1 MAPTTPDSAYYR
13 QLTTRNAGFISV
25 AAQER
30 LRRLTV
36 LVAGCGSTGGAAVE
50 PLVRVGVQHFLLA
63 EPGDFEV
70 SNLNRQSAFLDE
82 VGRNKATVAADRI
95 RAINPHASTL
105 VDTDG
110 ITAANVE
117 ALVRA
122 ADVVIDGVD
131 VTERS
136 GWLAKWLLHE
146 AAAALGRP
154 VVSGWDMAGT
164 QYVRFYD
171 YRAGA
176 RRPFDGAITR
186 AQIDDAST
194 WELMRRAVP
203 MRMVPV
209 EMLVAARAAVSGT
222 ATDGLAQLVYA
233 SMLFGALS
241 SRIVVCIAEGK
252 RVRRHTLLSVDA
264 AISPGRDRLRRS
276 LRKPV
281 EAALALR
288 DLAILRAG
296 AGHG

>member
-1 MAPTTPDSAYYR
+1 MAPTPDLAYYR

-50 PLVRVGVQHFLLA
+50 PLVRVGVQAFLLA

-95 RAINPHASTL
+95 RAINPHASAV

-164 QYVRFYD
+164 QYVRFYA

-176 RRPFDGAITR
+176 RPFDGAITR
-186 AQIDDAST
+186 DQIDSATT
-194 WELMRRAVP
+194 WDLMRRAVP

-209 EMLVAARAAVSGT
+209 EMLVAARAAVSGSS
-222 ATDGLAQLVYA
+222 TDGLAQLVYA
-233 SMLFGALS
+233 SLLFGALS
-241 SRIVVCIAEGK
+241 SRIVVGIAEGN

-264 AISPGRDRLRRS
+264 AIRPRRDRLRRS